1 MINLFRRSNA
11 NERRSEEHP
20 VAGDLIFAFDLG
32 SSTVRLTAAEVDEN
46 GVVCIRGYREQVSQ
60 GIKGGSVIDINAL
73 SMTLSELT
81 REFEGAY
88 SVHIERCVVGVP
100 GTFISS
106 SNQFGSAT
114 VKGSSVTTADQEA
127 AIENARSGANFND
140 SEYDRLHTVLQ
151 NYITENSNEIIN
163 PIGQFAKRLNVEVHV
178 VALKRSHAMNVS
190 NVFYSLRPELRSPS
204 FIYTG
209 IAAADAV
216 LTESQKELGVC
227 LIDIGA
233 GTTNVAVY
241 DNRKLMLTFGLDR
254 GGEGITQQISKTF
267 GLPRNIA
274 EELKKEMGV
283 ATTMALTEEQRN
295 QIINVNIGDTEHPQP
310 IPVPY
315 MDLSICI
322 NKHLSDIFRL
332 VTDRI
337 QRIALEKKL
346 TLNLSA
352 GFVITGGVANTNG
365 IETLFSEQDASPYNT
380 GALANRVHVGKPRAV
395 EIKDLSGAQL
405 DLETMTK
412 PQQAVTI
419 GMIRQY
425 WREIRSQ
432 FQDDEDDAE
441 PTGMVGKLVGLKKW
455 FNKEW

>member
-1 MINLFRRSNA
+1 
-11 NERRSEEHP
+11 
-20 VAGDLIFAFDLG
+20 
-32 SSTVRLTAAEVDEN
+32 
-46 GVVCIRGYREQVSQ
+46 
-60 GIKGGSVIDINAL
+60 
-73 SMTLSELT
+73 
-81 REFEGAY
+81 
-88 SVHIERCVVGVP
+88 
-100 GTFISS
+100 
-106 SNQFGSAT
+106 
-114 VKGSSVTTADQEA
+114 
-127 AIENARSGANFND
+127 
-140 SEYDRLHTVLQ
+140 
-151 NYITENSNEIIN
+151 
-163 PIGQFAKRLNVEVHV
+163 
-178 VALKRSHAMNVS
+178 
-190 NVFYSLRPELRSPS
+190 
-204 FIYTG
+204 
-209 IAAADAV
+209 
-216 LTESQKELGVC
+216 
-227 LIDIGA
+227 
-233 GTTNVAVY
+233 
-241 DNRKLMLTFGLDR
+241 
-254 GGEGITQQISKTF
+254 
-267 GLPRNIA
+267 
-274 EELKKEMGV
+274 
-283 ATTMALTEEQRN
+283 
-295 QIINVNIGDTEHPQP
+295 
-310 IPVPY
+310 